1 MPLTSGKSLLEV
13 WSSNVSAEVSKKH
26 REFVGRVKA
35 GQGPGPVKLYAHLD
49 KEHEA

>member
-1 MPLTSGKSLLEV
+1 MPAGKSLLEV
-13 WSSNVSAEVSKKH
+13 WNSNVSAEVSRKQ

-35 GQGPGPVKLYAHLD
+35 AGQQGPVKLYAHLD